1 MLPPPETGLVERREA
16 LRSDGRPRKPF
27 VAERARL
34 ARRIRNPFSSGHAD
48 EPLAKVRHV
57 GSRKPLAPRGAPF
70 LLKEEMKT
78 GLGRPR
84 PQVKRMHCSV
94 FAKSPL
100 TQGCCVVES
109 CSRLPVIAS
118 EAKQSIFPDLAARFE
133 QQFLDMD
140 CFVAALLAMTRLRVF
155 Q

>member
-1 MLPPPETGLVERREA
+1 MERREA
-16 LRSDGRPRKPF
+16 QRPRGG
-27 VAERARL
+27 L
-34 ARRIRNPFSSGHAD
+34 RNPIDAVTRAPRETASQPVSFRHAD

-57 GSRKPLAPRGAPF
+57 GARKPLAPRGAPF